1 MNPLSHD
8 SSVLK
13 MKADIPSK
21 LQYPLPSGHGH
32 IAQGHSGYLNSKY
45 TLPMERIAAS
55 QSMAASERSQ
65 RPPCRLAEPKLSSL
79 SAVIKSTINIASK
92 TGSPG
97 KVGSPAHKP
106 CMKAT
111 SVFAPLATHGAAVD
125 MARLYRNDVT
135 ETRAPPGANSV
146 SYPH

>member
-1 MNPLSHD
+1 
-8 SSVLK
+8 
-13 MKADIPSK
+13 
-21 LQYPLPSGHGH
+21 
-32 IAQGHSGYLNSKY
+32 
-45 TLPMERIAAS
+45 MEHIAAS

-65 RPPCRLAEPKLSSL
+65 RPPCRLAQPKLSSL
-79 SAVIKSTINIASK
+79 STVITSTINIAGK

-97 KVGSPAHKP
+97 EVGSPARTSL

-111 SVFAPLATHGAAVD
+111 SVFAPLSAQGAAVD

-146 SYPH
+146 SYPV